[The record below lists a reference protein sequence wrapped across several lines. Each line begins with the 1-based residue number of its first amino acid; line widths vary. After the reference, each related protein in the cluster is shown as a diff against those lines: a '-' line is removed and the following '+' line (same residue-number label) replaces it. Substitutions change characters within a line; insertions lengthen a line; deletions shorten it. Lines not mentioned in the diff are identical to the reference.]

1 MSSRVEAAS
10 SMPDVMKWIASAACL
25 AAGLVGFYFF
35 AEHSTLLRVVGLLFA
50 IGLSVVIAVQTE
62 KGRSIWDFMRDSR
75 TEVRKVVWPT
85 RAETVQ
91 TTLAVLFVVVLMGVV
106 LWLMDMVLLWA
117 IRLLTGQGG

>member
-1 MSSRVEAAS
+1 LGRTTWA
-10 SMPDVMKWIASAACL
+10 
-25 AAGLVGFYFF
+25 F
-35 AEHSTLLRVVGLLFA
+35 
-50 IGLSVVIAVQTE
+50 IGNT
-62 KGRSIWDFMRDSR
+62 R

>member
-1 MSSRVEAAS
+1 MDTEAQAS
-10 SMPDVMKWIASAACL
+10 SMDTVKLTLALALLGGGVLAFYWFADQSLLMRVLALLGITGVSVFIASQTALGRTTWAF
-25 AAGLVGFYFF
+25 VG
-35 AEHSTLLRVVGLLFA
+35 ST
-50 IGLSVVIAVQTE
+50 
-62 KGRSIWDFMRDSR
+62 R

-106 LWLMDMVLLWA
+106 LRLMDMVLLWA

>member
-1 MSSRVEAAS
+1 MNTEAQAS
-10 SMPDVMKWIASAACL
+10 SLDTVKLTL
-25 AAGLVGFYFF
+25 ALALLGGGVVAFYWF
-35 AEHSTLLRVVGLLFA
+35 ADQSLLLRVLGLLA
-50 IGLSVVIAVQTE
+50 IAGLSVFVASQTAL
-62 KGRSIWDFMRDSR
+62 GRSTWAFIANTR

-91 TTLAVLFVVVLMGVV
+91 TTLAVLFVVVLMGIV

>member
-1 MSSRVEAAS
+1 MNTEAQAS
-10 SMPDVMKWIASAACL
+10 SLDTVKLTL
-25 AAGLVGFYFF
+25 ALVLLGGGVVAFF
-35 AEHSTLLRVVGLLFA
+35 WFADQSLLLRVLGLLVIA
-50 IGLSVVIAVQTE
+50 GLSVFVASQTAL
-62 KGRSIWDFMRDSR
+62 GRSTWAFIGNTR